1 MAGSTAASNFAVL
14 IAPAMRGGLG
24 NAMAEVTSIS
34 TGAGRSGGG
43 GGGGDGDPTLARG
56 PGGRAGMF
64 GGQLTIVSL
73 VDAGKVVSKGDVVAE
88 FDREEM
94 QTRLD
99 DFRSRVSQTETGMAT
114 LRAQL
119 EVLEKNHAQTVKA
132 GLADVDKARLD
143 LKTLQVR
150 SEIDSEKLKLAY
162 EQATSTQ
169 KQLMVEVPMME
180 QSLQSQWR
188 LALLARDEGLAELKR
203 TQTNV
208 DRMTL
213 KAPLSGLV
221 VMMTTFRPGNATA
234 AQIKAGDQV
243 RSGSPVMRIV
253 DLNSMIVNANVNQ
266 VDAEQM
272 RIGAKAEVRFDA
284 YPDLQLPAV
293 VYSIAAVPAAGQFR
307 PDYLREVAVSLK
319 LLRLDKRV
327 IPDLSVSA
335 DVLLETVPQTVI
347 APKEAIFRDAPDGK
361 PFVFLQQPEGWV
373 RREVE
378 LGKGNY
384 VAAAVRSGLR
394 AGDTVAGERPKV
406 EKAQK
411 Q

>member
-1 MAGSTAASNFAVL
+1 
-14 IAPAMRGGLG
+14 
-24 NAMAEVTSIS
+24 
-34 TGAGRSGGG
+34 
-43 GGGGDGDPTLARG
+43 
-56 PGGRAGMF
+56 
-64 GGQLTIVSL
+64 
-73 VDAGKVVSKGDVVAE
+73 
-88 FDREEM
+88 
-94 QTRLD
+94 
-99 DFRSRVSQTETGMAT
+99 
-114 LRAQL
+114 
-119 EVLEKNHAQTVKA
+119 
-132 GLADVDKARLD
+132 
-143 LKTLQVR
+143 
-150 SEIDSEKLKLAY
+150 
-162 EQATSTQ
+162 
-169 KQLMVEVPMME
+169 
-180 QSLQSQWR
+180 
-188 LALLARDEGLAELKR
+188 
-203 TQTNV
+203 
-208 DRMTL
+208 
-213 KAPLSGLV
+213 
-221 VMMTTFRPGNATA
+221 MMTTFRPGNATA

-378 LGKGNY
+378 LGKVNY
-384 VAAAVRSGLR
+384 VAAAVRSGLK
-394 AGDTVAGERPKV
+394 AGDTVAGERPTV